1 MRRRT
6 AGLKG
11 VQGEEGVS
19 PNSLADF
26 FHWIP
31 DLVKA
36 SSAKTRHIRSSD
48 PRILT
53 RECCLLGL
61 IAARLV

>member
-36 SSAKTRHIRSSD
+36 SSAKNGFRSC
-48 PRILT
+48 
-53 RECCLLGL
+53 RE
-61 IAARLV
+61 VHHKNFPYV